1 MANNNRIGS
10 DTAVDFDRYVI
21 GVAQGVSVNATGNA
35 VATIPIMSGGLTTTT
50 GCYVVRSITVTN
62 ANKSINTANVIV
74 LTTSDGNNS
83 NNVSNATVLSNV
95 TAATTKWQD
104 LTLSTTAATD
114 AFTAPALFVKVN
126 TAVSGGTCD
135 IRVIGLLVN
144 A

>member
-1 MANNNRIGS
+1 MANANRLGA
-10 DTAVDFDRYVI
+10 DTPLDLDRYVI
-21 GVAQGVSVNATGNA
+21 GSAVGVSVAATGNA
-35 VATIPIMSGGLTTTT
+35 VATIPIMSGGLTSNT
-50 GCYVVRSITVTN
+50 GCYIVRAITVVN

-74 LTTSDGNNS
+74 LTTSDGNTS

-104 LTLSTTAATD
+104 LTLGTTAATD

-126 TAVSGGTCD
+126 TAVTGGTCD
-135 IRVIGLLVN
+135 IRVIGMLVN